1 MLQTILNLLG
11 KFGNVMDLPGSSVR
25 DLITGN
31 NPFDQWMTPT
41 EEVNRVSGRDVLS
54 QFGLMRP
61 NHETGMSGW
70 LSDPGEGVRDVGGA
84 LFEGLLDPINLLP
97 ANWVGKALKS
107 RKAAAA
113 ANAAIGGKYGY
124 VNPKVAARPA
134 AEVVSEVASSPM
146 KLLGYTPEPELV
158 YHGGHKWTNVSDT
171 HPYGKPV
178 INSGKVGEGRQ
189 LFGPGHYVSQSPEVV
204 RKYRDMAVKKVYE
217 SDEAFA
223 DAFKPGSVVPISEH
237 SRILVRTADPVSRK
251 VLGKQQVRTGDRWDD
266 LTENGE
272 VSVPKHGT
280 YVRKTLGEK
289 YGSDRTAVYGST
301 LPEGTVDR
309 LFDHNAIDGG
319 DYVAG
324 VPDHPLA
331 SLTRDVRGA
340 ADEVRSA
347 FHSVNN
353 RKLWFQNLRAEYF
366 NANQNGD
373 WYERAMQAID
383 SGDRSAFR
391 TAMAGIDAPS
401 PFNQIVDPVINML
414 SVKRDQLESVLSQL
428 QSHPAFSAGEVSNP
442 FFRTTGVGDS
452 EDAVVADVLHL
463 IESGVPGAKNNST
476 HKVGVRNLNI
486 WDQNV
491 LDQMKVREING
502 EKVPWNLMLPIQQQP
517 TTRVMPA
524 PESPLTPTMA
534 QRQVPLSLRSPLAA
548 GFMYNMLARQR
559 GEL

>member
-41 EEVNRVSGRDVLS
+41 EDINRVSGRDVLS

-70 LSDPGEGVRDVGGA
+70 LSDPGEGVRDIGGA
-84 LFEGLLDPINLLP
+84 LFEGLLDPTNLLP
-97 ANWVGKALKS
+97 ANWVGKVLKS

-171 HPYGKPV
+171 HPYGRPI
-178 INSGKVGEGRQ
+178 INSGKTGEGAQ
-189 LFGPGHYVSQSPEVV
+189 AFGPGVYFAQDPAVTDRYYRMAQNSVLENPELHKQVLKPGVVVPHRRGNFPVLSYDSDSGMATLRDIYGGPGATVEAPAAHLMNEDWLQGILGPGFKKDYV
-204 RKYRDMAVKKVYE
+204 RKY
-217 SDEAFA
+217 
-223 DAFKPGSVVPISEH
+223 G
-237 SRILVRTADPVSRK
+237 LTAP
-251 VLGKQQVRTGDRWDD
+251 
-266 LTENGE
+266 
-272 VSVPKHGT
+272 PM
-280 YVRKTLGEK
+280 
-289 YGSDRTAVYGST
+289 
-301 LPEGTVDR
+301 DR
-309 LFDHNAIDGG
+309 LIDHG
-319 DYVAG
+319 DENYSNWDV
-324 VPDHPLA
+324 VDLPDHPNVLA
-331 SLTRDVRGA
+331 LRKKVE
-340 ADEVRSA
+340 DEESFLEGLNKRI
-347 FHSVNN
+347 NEM
-353 RKLWFQNLRAEYF
+353 QN
-366 NANQNGD
+366 
-373 WYERAMQAID
+373 
-383 SGDRSAFR
+383 
-391 TAMAGIDAPS
+391 
-401 PFNQIVDPVINML
+401 
-414 SVKRDQLESVLSQL
+414 
-428 QSHPAFSAGEVSNP
+428 
-442 FFRTTGVGDS
+442 S
-452 EDAVVADVLHL
+452 EDYDVDLLEQLHEQGDIVAGDIEEMRYDLQQFYSGSGRGEMSRVTGRLPQYASVADVQRL
-463 IESGVPGAKNNST
+463 IDLGVPGSKNTSSASRGTFNM
-476 HKVGVRNLNI
+476 NI

-517 TTRVMPA
+517 TQRVQIA

-534 QRQVPLSLRSPLAA
+534 QRQIPASLRSPLAA